1 LENPLLA
8 RINQKLKDFE
18 NKNIK
23 CDVQGVNI
31 NKETIEFKAVR
42 INKK

>member
-18 NKNIK
+18 NKNI
-23 CDVQGVNI
+23 QGVNI
-31 NKETIEFKAVR
+31 NKESIEFKAVR